1 MTGSKYHKRGRY
13 LDTLVEGEYAA
24 SWLINVNITWV
35 LPQWL
40 ISPGFAPMM
49 FSKNPTGVNLITNN
63 INVKHP
69 IFPILVDVNVEPTS
83 FLSSA
88 LELPPSTKFYTW
100 VDFGSAMCTQCE
112 IPTRIPVPSF
122 SLKSGSPVGA
132 DRELQSENSTDP
144 KKGDPTM
151 FLSVLV

>member
-69 IFPILVDVNVEPTS
+69 I
-83 FLSSA
+83 LS
-88 LELPPSTKFYTW
+88 K
-100 VDFGSAMCTQCE
+100 
-112 IPTRIPVPSF
+112 F
-122 SLKSGSPVGA
+122 SLRAATKHQILHLSRLWLSDVHKVRDPHADPRAIVLFKKWIASRGGSRTTVGKLNGPQE
-132 DRELQSENSTDP
+132 RRPNNVSFCFGLGGCWLTSR
-144 KKGDPTM
+144 
-151 FLSVLV
+151 F